1 MGIPAPPTKIT
12 PSSVAALQCQVEP
25 DLRSQP
31 RRMAANNAVSPAL
44 AHVDVFFFHRF
55 SCTDSSILFLHL
67 PPSGPRQSSC
77 WTCWPLDEA
86 GASSSHCHCPRPIQG
101 SFFSLPHTETALWW
115 PLQMGMEGGRRQGH
129 NLDDRSSV
137 TRTEAR
143 RFLIWWGKGMR
154 ATAVERSK
162 APWPQWPAL
171 DRLPLSGRGSSVLLP
186 SGHRPRA
193 APSVV
198 GACLRERT
206 RGTAGAHQHH
216 HTRTKK
222 NRLSLLPW
230 GPGGPSTHSLGPV
243 RVSFLVPVQ
252 CPVRPQRAVCC
263 VSPTCTPHRASRC
276 FCFHAI
282 TTPAV
287 RPAPRCLARLVPHLG
302 HPSPSPSPVLAQ
314 RRNAHSRSLHQC
326 MINLPIS
333 SLRCHPPSVPAQL
346 GPVRSWPS
354 ASTLSL
360 VFSLHPL
367 ASPRLEFSG

>member
-1 MGIPAPPTKIT
+1 
-12 PSSVAALQCQVEP
+12 
-25 DLRSQP
+25 
-31 RRMAANNAVSPAL
+31 
-44 AHVDVFFFHRF
+44 
-55 SCTDSSILFLHL
+55 
-67 PPSGPRQSSC
+67 
-77 WTCWPLDEA
+77 
-86 GASSSHCHCPRPIQG
+86 
-101 SFFSLPHTETALWW
+101 
-115 PLQMGMEGGRRQGH
+115 
-129 NLDDRSSV
+129 
-137 TRTEAR
+137 
-143 RFLIWWGKGMR
+143 MR

-216 HTRTKK
+216 HTHTQKK
-222 NRLSLLPW
+222 TVSLSFRGAQAGLFA
-230 GPGGPSTHSLGPV
+230 HSLGPV

-367 ASPRLEFSG
+367 ASPRLEFGG

>member
-1 MGIPAPPTKIT
+1 MASSRPPAPVRKGKQRAAAIRPPPSSCPFRGGSMFAGEDERDSRSSPAPP
-12 PSSVAALQCQVEP
+12 
-25 DLRSQP
+25 
-31 RRMAANNAVSPAL
+31 
-44 AHVDVFFFHRF
+44 
-55 SCTDSSILFLHL
+55 
-67 PPSGPRQSSC
+67 
-77 WTCWPLDEA
+77 
-86 GASSSHCHCPRPIQG
+86 
-101 SFFSLPHTETALWW
+101 HT
-115 PLQMGMEGGRRQGH
+115 H
-129 NLDDRSSV
+129 
-137 TRTEAR
+137 
-143 RFLIWWGKGMR
+143 
-154 ATAVERSK
+154 
-162 APWPQWPAL
+162 
-171 DRLPLSGRGSSVLLP
+171 
-186 SGHRPRA
+186 
-193 APSVV
+193 
-198 GACLRERT
+198 
-206 RGTAGAHQHH
+206 
-216 HTRTKK
+216 TKK
-222 NRLSLLPW
+222 IVSLSFRGAQAGLFA
-230 GPGGPSTHSLGPV
+230 HSLGPV

-367 ASPRLEFSG
+367 ASPRIRRVKILSHSKPPPGAIQAPPAEP

>member
-1 MGIPAPPTKIT
+1 
-12 PSSVAALQCQVEP
+12 
-25 DLRSQP
+25 
-31 RRMAANNAVSPAL
+31 
-44 AHVDVFFFHRF
+44 
-55 SCTDSSILFLHL
+55 
-67 PPSGPRQSSC
+67 
-77 WTCWPLDEA
+77 
-86 GASSSHCHCPRPIQG
+86 
-101 SFFSLPHTETALWW
+101 
-115 PLQMGMEGGRRQGH
+115 MGMEGGRRQGH

-171 DRLPLSGRGSSVLLP
+171 DRLPLSGRGSACCCHQATALELP
-186 SGHRPRA
+186 
-193 APSVV
+193 
-198 GACLRERT
+198 
-206 RGTAGAHQHH
+206 
-216 HTRTKK
+216 
-222 NRLSLLPW
+222 LPW
-230 GPGGPSTHSLGPV
+230 WEHVCGRGREGQQELTSTTTHTHTQKKTVSLSFRGAQAGLFAHSLGPV

-314 RRNAHSRSLHQC
+314 HRNAHSRSLHQC

-333 SLRCHPPSVPAQL
+333 SLRCHPPSVPTQL

-367 ASPRLEFSG
+367 ASPRLEFGG